1 MNATVI
7 GAQGFIGSHL
17 VSYLGKIGAAVFAP
31 PKGDSSIFA
40 RSLGHVFYCAGLT
53 ADFRQK
59 PFETVRA
66 HVAYL
71 LDVLERANYDS
82 LLYLSSTR
90 VYSGATAGRE
100 DETLRVNPCDPS
112 DLYNLSKLT
121 GEAVC
126 LAAANR
132 KVRIARLSNVYGA
145 GMDPANFLAS
155 LIEDAVM
162 RGRIVLGISRD
173 SAKDYVY
180 VGDVVQLMAKI
191 ALSGRHRLY
200 NIAAGFNVAAG
211 PIIDRLSDL
220 TGCAVEVAAGA
231 PAVAFPPICIER
243 VRTEFGFSP
252 AKLECVIEHLIADRR
267 KQLETA

>member
-1 MNATVI
+1 VRATVI
-7 GAQGFIGSHL
+7 GAQGFVGTHL
-17 VSYLGKIGAAVFAP
+17 VRYLRESGAAIFAP
-31 PKGDSSIFA
+31 RKGDPAILSEP
-40 RSLGHVFYCAGLT
+40 LGHVFYCAGLT

-66 HVAYL
+66 HVSYL
-71 LDVLERANYDS
+71 LEVVERARYDS

-90 VYSGATAGRE
+90 VYAGAMKGSE
-100 DETLRVNPCDPS
+100 NQNLRVNPCDPG

-126 LAAANR
+126 LAAANQ

-155 LIEDAVM
+155 LIEDALM

-191 ALSGRHRLY
+191 ALSGHRRLY
-200 NIAAGFNVAAG
+200 NIAAGFNVEAG
-211 PIIDRLSDL
+211 PIIDRLSEL
-220 TGCAVEVAAGA
+220 TGCAIEVTPGA
-231 PAVAFPPICIER
+231 PTVTFPPIDIER
-243 VRTEFGFSP
+243 IRTEFDFVPTPLGC
-252 AKLECVIEHLIADRR
+252 LMEDLIADYR
-267 KQLETA
+267 KKLETA